1 MWTLTKLEIKEN
13 LLESLV
19 KNLEG
24 CINSLSFKHLSML
37 SWCLAKNKIRNPQFF
52 AKISMRVCEILR
64 DGAEVK
70 EETSE
75 VPKTREDSTIKQKSD
90 SESDSEVEF
99 VENPKTNDLDNE
111 NKKNESFE
119 KNSLKIVN
127 PQSLGLILW
136 AFGKSR
142 MRDEDLF
149 QLIGDLILK
158 NFEMF
163 TAKLLNIVLYAYKSV
178 KIKSKVWI
186 ILYLSIF

>member
-52 AKISMRVCEILR
+52 AKISLRICEILK
-64 DGAEVK
+64 DGVEVS
-70 EETSE
+70 EEISIIS
-75 VPKTREDSTIKQKSD
+75 KSREDSSIKAKSD

-99 VENPKTNDLDNE
+99 VENPTTNDLDNE
-111 NKKNESFE
+111 IKKNESSE

-136 AFGKSR
+136 AFGKNK
-142 MRDEDLF
+142 MRDEELF
-149 QLIGDLILK
+149 EKIGNLILK

-163 TAKLLNIVLYAYKSV
+163 PAKLLNIVLYAYKSV
-178 KIKSKVWI
+178 KMKSKV
-186 ILYLSIF
+186 